1 MDLPSHLR
9 KLPSHWPFPR
19 GDLYHWIPILDRF
32 DTVLQQI
39 CEEYELNKGPQ
50 TKLFG
55 ITFLKKYVSQD
66 DALKLSDHGFSNE
79 GDRELTESILSF
91 TCLLLEKCGNR
102 SLYSS
107 SSHLNDLL
115 NTTSLTLLETTL
127 RLSLHL
133 AQRYHASR
141 TRLGSMSQN
150 AGLLASHYNIN
161 LEKVNKVASPFVR
174 DLSLTSQIAIS
185 GKSRDEPHTS
195 AQNKYR
201 VDPADIVAMIK
212 RNRNEDTDWAQNL
225 GVSLRYYQV
234 SERAQVVS
242 AKEQSNAPE
251 IPPSPASV
259 RRSTVSALSSTAR
272 NNRHPSPA
280 AVTHPSNGLN
290 NSRSQDHSSA
300 HSGLLQLCGDV
311 VASTPLTDILKSH
324 MPNLPN
330 DVRYDLLTRLRVSH
344 AIGSSPGNRQK
355 AVKIRMLA
363 VANLAYVYPES
374 TFQQKVAQIDSEEP
388 RRFQLPYQL
397 AELLQPPDPGEVDV
411 PRPLQTVALCALEA
425 LTRQKSKSTDVGS
438 ALSVGVNHG
447 ILSYILRKA
456 IKEIN
461 DSEGKIAREDYEWRN
476 ALFALIMS
484 LPNSS
489 PRAGESLISAGLLDL
504 LMEILRA
511 RTTKSDRHFQD
522 VLTFLDVYV
531 YNIRNA
537 FQALI
542 NASGLN
548 TIAEG
553 IAYYAAHA
561 FTSFENGNGIP
572 EAYMTRLTD
581 FKIPFYSQQNLRW
594 LFKFT
599 NHMLSHGSGNF
610 DRLLRNLIS
619 SPQLLQSLRKIIE
632 NAKIFGSSIWTGA
645 VNIMVNLIHNE
656 PTSYAI
662 FAEAGLSK
670 TFLDSISVSA
680 SEAGVKTVSDVSE
693 KNKKQDKG
701 MGHSQNSTIDTL
713 NSVDV
718 QGILPSAEVIT
729 VIPQVFGAICLIESG
744 MNLFLTSDALQ
755 TFFGIFVSK
764 DHLKVLDSEHDVAAN
779 LGNAFDELV
788 RHHPQLKAPILDA
801 VQNMILRVALVCFDE
816 ARKHGSGTKLWLEA
830 DNGRIFVAGGLDSLK
845 GEEGPLHRRARFA
858 KQMFDQSSKRHMA
871 DKSNNAA
878 SERIPLIAWRNELL
892 CGLDDKFDSLQY
904 INVTCK
910 FLKGFLGNSSL
921 CGSFIERGSFE
932 YILDLA
938 TLPFWPANIHGDDSD
953 AGDLMAR
960 LVQILVEQ
968 KPHLV
973 LPQLMNRLRSSLDGL
988 EILVNFSGETT
999 YLSQF
1004 TNGLVPLS
1012 QVEHPPQPLAQGT
1025 RVVKALVS
1033 IAMMC
1038 TALGISFQEPIF
1050 QPRSSS
1056 SLFSQINLADVY
1068 VEVIQKLGVL
1078 YQVLIKEEF
1087 ELQRSMS
1094 STLKGKTRHM
1104 DSLEAGG
1111 DGIDVLNV
1119 LSAANLEFTEGNDSS
1134 DKSSTIHVA
1143 SQKNDTN
1150 TIESNETARE
1160 LNKKIIRYILAQATN
1175 SIASFFQGI
1184 GRTLLLKRTVD
1195 TYQKQNATLVA
1206 HQLAKSFIDTLVLA
1220 KNVGDRGTYNKYASL
1235 VVVLSSITGSMTDN
1249 CMYS

>member
-1 MDLPSHLR
+1 MDLPSHLL
-9 KLPSHWPFPR
+9 KLPAHWPFPR
-19 GDLYHWIPILDRF
+19 GDLYHWIPVLDRF
-32 DTVLQQI
+32 DTILQHF
-39 CEEYELNKGPQ
+39 CEEYGLNKGPQ
-50 TKLFG
+50 TKPFG
-55 ITFLKKYVSQD
+55 IDFLQKNVSGD
-66 DALKLSDHGFSNE
+66 DPLKLSDHGFSDE
-79 GDRELTESILSF
+79 ADRELVESILSF
-91 TCLLLEKCGNR
+91 TRLLLEKCGNR

-107 SSHLNDLL
+107 SSNLNDLL
-115 NTTSLTLLETTL
+115 NTTSLTLLEATL

-161 LEKVNKVASPFVR
+161 LERVNKIASPFVR
-174 DLSLTSQIAIS
+174 DFGFMSQAAIS
-185 GKSRDEPHTS
+185 SKSRDEPRTS
-195 AQNKYR
+195 AQEKHK
-201 VDPADIVAMIK
+201 VDPADIVTMIK
-212 RNRNEDTDWAQNL
+212 RNGKEEMDWAQNL
-225 GVSLRYYQV
+225 GVSLRYYQT
-234 SERAQVVS
+234 SEGAQVTS
-242 AKEQSNAPE
+242 AREQSNAPE
-251 IPPSPASV
+251 MPPGPATV
-259 RRSTVSALSSTAR
+259 RHSNTSALSSTTR
-272 NNRHPSPA
+272 NNRHLSSSEIA
-280 AVTHPSNGLN
+280 HPSDGSN
-290 NSRSQDHSSA
+290 NTRTQDHSSA
-300 HSGLLQLCGDV
+300 HSKLLQLCGDV
-311 VASTPLTDILKSH
+311 IATTPLTDILKCH
-324 MPNLPN
+324 MPNLPH
-330 DVRYDLLTRLRVSH
+330 DVRYELLARLRVSH
-344 AIGSSPGNRQK
+344 AIGSSAESRHK
-355 AVKIRMLA
+355 AVITRILA

-374 TFQQKVAQIDSEEP
+374 AFQQKIAQVDSEEP

-397 AELLQPPDPGEVDV
+397 AELLQPPDTGESVV
-411 PRPLQTVALCALEA
+411 PRPLQTVALSALEA
-425 LTRQKSKSTDVGS
+425 LTRQKSKSADVGS

-456 IKEIN
+456 VKEIN
-461 DSEGKIAREDYEWRN
+461 DSEGKISQEDYDWRN

-489 PRAGESLISAGLLDL
+489 PRAGESLISAGLLDS
-504 LMEILRA
+504 LMEILKA
-511 RTTKSDRHFQD
+511 RNTKSERHFQD

-531 YNIRNA
+531 YNIRSA

-548 TIAEG
+548 IIADG
-553 IAYYAAHA
+553 ITYYAAHA
-561 FTSFENGNGIP
+561 FTSVENGNGIP

-619 SPQLLQSLRKIIE
+619 SPQLLNSLRKIIE
-632 NAKIFGSSIWTGA
+632 NAQVFGSSVWTGA

-680 SEAGVKTVSDVSE
+680 GEAVIKPVSDTSDD
-693 KNKKQDKG
+693 NKKQDESKN
-701 MGHSQNSTIDTL
+701 QDQKPTTDTL
-713 NSVDV
+713 KSINV

-755 TFFGIFVSK
+755 TFFGIFLSK
-764 DHLKVLDSEHDVAAN
+764 DHIKILDSEHDVAAN

-788 RHHPQLKAPILDA
+788 RHHPQLKDPVLDA
-801 VQNMILRVALVCFDE
+801 VQNMILRVALFCFDE
-816 ARKHGSGTKLWLEA
+816 ARMHGSGTKLWLEA
-830 DNGRIFVAGGLDSLK
+830 DNGRIFVAGGFDSLK

-858 KQMFDQSSKRHMA
+858 KQMSDPNSERHAA
-871 DKSNNAA
+871 DKTN
-878 SERIPLIAWRNELL
+878 ERVSPIAWKDELRYD
-892 CGLDDKFDSLQY
+892 LDEKSDALQY
-904 INVTCK
+904 INVICK
-910 FLKGFLGNSSL
+910 FLKGFLGNPSL

-973 LPQLMNRLRSSLDGL
+973 LPQLMNRLCSSLNGL
-988 EILVNFSGETT
+988 DVLVGFSGEAT

-1004 TNGLVPLS
+1004 TDGLVPVS
-1012 QVEHPPQPLAQGT
+1012 QVDNPPQPLSKGT
-1025 RVVKALVS
+1025 HVAKALVS
-1033 IAMMC
+1033 TTMMC

-1068 VEVIQKLGVL
+1068 VEAIQKLGVL

-1087 ELQRSMS
+1087 ELQQLTS
-1094 STLKGKTRHM
+1094 STPKGKLRLM
-1104 DSLEAGG
+1104 DPAEAGG
-1111 DGIDVLNV
+1111 DRIDVLNI
-1119 LSAANLEFTEGNDSS
+1119 LNATNLEFTEDGESS
-1134 DKSSTIHVA
+1134 ETPSITPA
-1143 SQKNDTN
+1143 ATQKNDANTN
-1150 TIESNETARE
+1150 ESNETARY
-1160 LNKKIIRYILAQATN
+1160 LNKKIIGYILAQATN

-1195 TYQKQNATLVA
+1195 IYQKQNASLVA
-1206 HQLAKSFIDTLVLA
+1206 HQLARSFIDMLHLA
-1220 KNVGDRGTYNKYASL
+1220 KSTGDRGTYSKYASW

-1249 CMYS
+1249 CTYD